1 MFGFRRIKIITPLD
15 SLDISSLKSSKALAK
30 KHGSSKLVVSTDDLR
45 INLNEIS
52 SYAMRVVAT
61 LQKHHY
67 EAYLVGGCIRD
78 LLLGK
83 KPKDFDVSTNAT
95 PEQIRQIFVSNS
107 RIIGRRFKI
116 VHVLQG
122 KEIIEV
128 TTFRSNKVAP
138 SKPHTGRTRVKAES
152 GMLIRDNV
160 YGKNIIE
167 DSQRRD
173 FTINALYLDPV
184 KKVIYDFNGGLYDM
198 QQGVIDIIGDPE
210 TRYSEDPVRMI
221 RALRFCAKL
230 GFKISRRTLSPIKKM
245 SSNLNAVS
253 NARMFE
259 EVNKLFL
266 TGHGLQTFR
275 TLRKYNI
282 FELLFPAAGE
292 LLDNQNY
299 INFVEYA
306 LGSSDKRYQE
316 DKRNMPHFL
325 YAVILWA
332 VFQKRMFISNQT
344 YNSAVVL
351 VPQNKLISGL
361 LNDIITEQ
369 NRITDMPMA
378 VADSIRSLWR
388 MQLTLDDIENCNVD
402 EIAARNIFRASY
414 DFLTLRGKFEP
425 YLKSAVNFWEPY
437 YIKSKELAD
446 KRKAKK
452 EELILGRKA
461 RKKEKL
467 AQKKR
472 AYEEKLASKKSKRK
486 ANEESFDDEANLSA
500 KRKKQLEKARAW
512 RAAMHLD
519 VK

>member
-1 MFGFRRIKIITPLD
+1 
-15 SLDISSLKSSKALAK
+15 
-30 KHGSSKLVVSTDDLR
+30 
-45 INLNEIS
+45 
-52 SYAMRVVAT
+52 
-61 LQKHHY
+61 
-67 EAYLVGGCIRD
+67 
-78 LLLGK
+78 
-83 KPKDFDVSTNAT
+83 
-95 PEQIRQIFVSNS
+95 
-107 RIIGRRFKI
+107 
-116 VHVLQG
+116 
-122 KEIIEV
+122 
-128 TTFRSNKVAP
+128 
-138 SKPHTGRTRVKAES
+138 
-152 GMLIRDNV
+152 MLIRDNV

-245 SSNLNAVS
+245 SSNLSAVS

-282 FELLFPAAGE
+282 FELLFPSAAE

-306 LGSSDKRYQE
+306 LSSSDKRYME

-332 VFQKRMFISNQT
+332 VFQKRMFICNQT

-361 LNDIITEQ
+361 LNDIIAEQ
-369 NRITDMPMA
+369 NKITDMPMA

-388 MQLTLDDIENCNVD
+388 MQLTLDDIENNNID

-414 DFLTLRGKFEP
+414 DFLELRGKFEP
-425 YLKSAVNFWEPY
+425 YLKTAIDFWNPY
-437 YIKSKELAD
+437 YVKSKELAD
-446 KRKAKK
+446 KRKARK
-452 EELILGRKA
+452 EESIGRKA

-467 AQKKR
+467 AAKQK
-472 AYEEKLASKKSKRK
+472 AYEDKLAAKKSRKK
-486 ANEESFDDEANLSA
+486 ANAESFDDEANLSA

>member
-1 MFGFRRIKIITPLD
+1 
-15 SLDISSLKSSKALAK
+15 
-30 KHGSSKLVVSTDDLR
+30 
-45 INLNEIS
+45 
-52 SYAMRVVAT
+52 MRVVAT

-95 PEQIRQIFVSNS
+95 PEQIRQIFISNS

-116 VHVLQG
+116 VHVLLG

-128 TTFRSNKVAP
+128 TTFRSNQSAP
-138 SKPHTGRTRVKAES
+138 AKQRSGRTRVKAES

-245 SSNLNAVS
+245 ASNLSAVS

-275 TLRKYNI
+275 TLRKYDI
-282 FELLFPAAGE
+282 FKLLFPSAAE

-306 LGSSDKRYQE
+306 LSSSDKRYME

-332 VFQKRMFISNQT
+332 VFQKRMFICNQT

-361 LNDIITEQ
+361 LNDIIAEQ
-369 NRITDMPMA
+369 NKITDMPMA

-388 MQLTLDDIENCNVD
+388 MQLSLDDIENNNID

-414 DFLTLRGKFEP
+414 DFLELRGKFEP
-425 YLKSAVNFWEPY
+425 YLKTAIDFWNPY

-446 KRKAKK
+446 KRKARR
-452 EELILGRKA
+452 EENIGRKA

-467 AQKKR
+467 AAKKK
-472 AYEEKLASKKSKRK
+472 AYEEKLAAKKSRKK
-486 ANEESFDDEANLSA
+486 ANAESFEDEANLSA